1 MYEQPRGP
9 MDDIR
14 KNPLISGLIVLCVL
28 SNIAAVVCFAWEVSL
43 HPSSFNWVPLILT
56 FGMFFVPQITARGRK
71 SAKTEFRK
79 NCCDIFFVLYG
90 AITLSMCCLSVGLAG
105 DPPWGCSITHPF
117 DCDMG
122 HPGIWGAFF
131 FAIASITGHAFGWE
145 KISKQRMEENWV
157 KDQKDWTQTNNIST
171 YEDYTQKQL
180 RKFEE
185 MVNFSLQISLFCAG
199 NFLVLFITHLAV
211 DDSRPWLA
219 LLYLFSL
226 LFVGLWKAFWLVTLN
241 AWNGAHYSTMPKS
254 LWDSVLNITLVVWLV
269 GANWHILGNQI
280 QKEKDLEV
288 PIISTLLTT
297 LIAFVQ
303 HFHI

>member
-1 MYEQPRGP
+1 
-9 MDDIR
+9 
-14 KNPLISGLIVLCVL
+14 
-28 SNIAAVVCFAWEVSL
+28 
-43 HPSSFNWVPLILT
+43 
-56 FGMFFVPQITARGRK
+56 GMFIVPQITARGRK

-105 DPPWGCSITHPF
+105 DPPWGCGLENLF

-145 KISKQRMEENWV
+145 KISKQRMKENWV
-157 KDQKDWTQTNNIST
+157 KDVKDWTRTAKTPT
-171 YEDYTQKQL
+171 YEVYKQKQL
-180 RKFEE
+180 GKFEK
-185 MVNFSLQISLFCAG
+185 MLNNSLRISLFCAG
-199 NFLVLFITHLAV
+199 GFLVLLITHLAV
-211 DDSRPWLA
+211 DDSRPYLA
-219 LLYLFSL
+219 LLYFLSF

-241 AWNGAHYSTMPKS
+241 AWNGTHYSTMPKS
-254 LWDSVLNITLVVWLV
+254 LWDSVLAITLVVWLV

-280 QKEKDLEV
+280 QKEKDLVV